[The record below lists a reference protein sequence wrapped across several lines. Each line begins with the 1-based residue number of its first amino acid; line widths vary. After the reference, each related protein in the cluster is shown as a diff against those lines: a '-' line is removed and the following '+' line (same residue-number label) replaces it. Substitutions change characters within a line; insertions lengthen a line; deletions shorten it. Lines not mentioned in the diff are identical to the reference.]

1 MLSHYGLP
9 LICFWAGLFYP
20 EFLGLDMIDFA
31 VYLLASFL
39 FLVFGG
45 AVAVGIIFRFLEG
58 IINGFQ
64 RN

>member
-1 MLSHYGLP
+1 
-9 LICFWAGLFYP
+9 
-20 EFLGLDMIDFA
+20 MIDLA

-58 IINGFQ
+58 IING
-64 RN
+64 RS